1 MSLTLRV
8 ACHMRPF
15 VTGGRRPVVNG
26 LLYRAIRA
34 IRAIRATRLG
44 HGDRRRATEACH
56 GDVDGRGYQLV
67 AVEASTSPTDSSQRS
82 TSMAALQP
90 SPAAVTAW
98 RYLWSCTSPA
108 TNTPSTFD
116 LVSPSSA
123 VRQ

>member
-1 MSLTLRV
+1 VSLRLRV

-34 IRAIRATRLG
+34 IRAIRPPGWATETG
-44 HGDRRRATEACH
+44 GGVTEACH
-56 GDVDGRGYQLV
+56 GDVDGRGYQFV